1 LILKRITTTVIIL
14 FFSFTSFGQL
24 TRFAQLVEG
33 MYFNVFERRPN
44 KQIQPFIKKYF
55 PAFVARGKNEN
66 AGWSYT
72 LKEKDF
78 SQIDTTMH
86 SFSFTTHPLVK
97 TKFKNGRIDFMTYEK
112 QKDLPLIAGW
122 TLFFSFDNY
131 DEALKGFESIYKI
144 FDTLSKDKIIFDKNN
159 RKIAQLTNYDKL
171 EDTNSVEIVL
181 VKNEILENAYKV
193 YFYYGRH
200 FHKD

>member
-1 LILKRITTTVIIL
+1 MILKRIVTIVIIL
-14 FFSFTSFGQL
+14 FFSLTSFGQL
-24 TRFAQLVEG
+24 TKFAQLVEG

-44 KQIQPFIKKYF
+44 KQILPFIKKYF
-55 PAFVARGKNEN
+55 PAFVASGKNEN

-72 LKEKDF
+72 LREKDF

-97 TKFKNGRIDFMTYEK
+97 TIFKNGRIDFITYEK
-112 QKDLPLIAGW
+112 KKELPLIANW
-122 TLFFSFDNY
+122 TLCFSFDNY
-131 DEALKGFESIYKI
+131 DKALKGFESIYKI
-144 FDTLSKDKIIFDKNN
+144 FDTLSKDKIIFDKSN

-171 EDTNSVEIVL
+171 DDTNSVELVL
-181 VKNEILENAYKV
+181 VKDEISETFYKV
-193 YFYYGRH
+193 YFFYGRH